1 MNKYLFCMI
10 LILFGCQSINDNINN
25 LSKNINNMINPS
37 KEQKFCNVLE
47 KNFKANG
54 NAWDNYLAS
63 LTELALLA
71 EYDERSEI
79 LEAVSP
85 AFTQNDKNAQKSEL
99 ALLKGELMNGE
110 LNCSHETKNII
121 IKKIESF

>member
-1 MNKYLFCMI
+1 MI
-10 LILFGCQSINDNINN
+10 FILFGCQSINDNINN

-71 EYDERSEI
+71 EYDERFEI